1 MADASRAGGRPLE
14 AYPPDRSAGD
24 EARRLHWIVTTH
36 HRMRTL
42 SFANSFAFSAVHI
55 WTQSYPAWIWL
66 SLVLV
71 FLVYPQLAYWRA
83 RSAGD
88 AQRAELQNLVLDCFL
103 VAIPIAGIGFPLW
116 ITFTLFIAT
125 TINNAMA
132 RGRRGTWEAISAFL
146 AGSLLGS
153 AAAGF
158 HVAPDHGGLVTAL
171 CIFGLCWYLLGIS
184 HVAYKRAMLLREARE
199 DMKQGELALQQAND
213 SLLTR
218 LEEIHGLQERLREQ
232 ANRDPL
238 TGLFNRRYLQET
250 MDRELARCQREQTPL
265 SVILIDIDRFKRIN
279 DRHGHQAG
287 DEVIK
292 QLAGLLASE
301 ARQEDVACRYGGEEF
316 LLLMPKM
323 PLVAARERA
332 ERWRRRFASMAVRA
346 GSQDVTATLS
356 AGIAEFP
363 THGRSGAEL
372 TRCADLALY
381 QAKSAG
387 RDQVVTYAPVPA

>member
-1 MADASRAGGRPLE
+1 
-14 AYPPDRSAGD
+14 
-24 EARRLHWIVTTH
+24 
-36 HRMRTL
+36 
-42 SFANSFAFSAVHI
+42 
-55 WTQSYPAWIWL
+55 
-66 SLVLV
+66 
-71 FLVYPQLAYWRA
+71 
-83 RSAGD
+83 
-88 AQRAELQNLVLDCFL
+88 
-103 VAIPIAGIGFPLW
+103 
-116 ITFTLFIAT
+116 
-125 TINNAMA
+125 MA
-132 RGRRGTWEAISAFL
+132 RGPRGSGEAIGAFL

-158 HVAPDHGGLVTAL
+158 HVAPDHGGWVTAL
-171 CIFGLCWYLLGIS
+171 CIFGLCWYLLAIG

-250 MDRELARCQREQTPL
+250 MERELARCQREQTPL